1 MTPADSVSCWKYR
14 DMKWTVAL
22 ILMSNLCFGQIKSL
36 TPEFGRL
43 LDFSPEGEA
52 AFMKRQQKCA
62 EIYKKLGNSDVASL
76 SPADQQLLNEC
87 PEDELYYDAEGPG
100 CSWYCG
106 GVVDSLFASSELP
119 SNKELTYRASNAH
132 DLDFRTAWVE
142 GKTGPGIGESIT
154 YVFPPE
160 NPRITTIKIAN
171 GYVKSEKAWR
181 ENSRVKK
188 LKLYVNGKAYAILNL
203 EDKRVL
209 QLFTVDPIGHSVRD
223 NWDLL
228 KSQPPINLKFE
239 ILEVYRGDK
248 YEDTCISE
256 IFFDGLDVHCLAAN
270 SLVLMADHTM
280 KRIDRISIGE
290 KVLSYDIENGHNVV
304 SEVVGIYQAEH
315 SELSRLV
322 FEDGEIVIT
331 DDHPLWVQNK
341 GWSAV
346 NAEAAL
352 QYTSHHQKQRTNR
365 LSVGDFVFLPAEQR
379 YSRLSTI
386 TRIPNDLP
394 TYTLRLTNANNFI
407 ANGLLVSA
415 VLHE

>member
-1 MTPADSVSCWKYR
+1 
-14 DMKWTVAL
+14 MKWTVVF

-36 TPEFGRL
+36 KPEFGRL
-43 LDFSPEGEA
+43 LDFSPEGED
-52 AFMKRQQKCA
+52 AFAKRQQKCA
-62 EIYKKLGNSDVASL
+62 EIYKKLGNNDIESL
-76 SPADQQLLNEC
+76 SPEDRQLLNDC
-87 PEDELYYDAEGPG
+87 PEDKLYYDAEGPG

-106 GVVDSLFASSELP
+106 GVVDSMFASSELP
-119 SNKELTYRASNAH
+119 SNKQLTYRASNAH

-154 YVFPPE
+154 YIFPPE

-188 LKLYVNGKAYAILNL
+188 LKLYVNGNAYAILNL

-209 QLFTVDPIGHSVRD
+209 QIFTVGPFGHSDRI
-223 NWDLL
+223 NWDIL
-228 KSQPPINLKFE
+228 KSQPPTNLRFE
-239 ILEVYRGDK
+239 ILEVYPGDK

-270 SLVLMADHTM
+270 SLVLMADLTV
-280 KRIDRISIGE
+280 KRIDRISKGE
-290 KVLSYDIENGHNVV
+290 KVVSYDVENDLNVV
-304 SEVVGIYQAEH
+304 SEVVGVYQAEH

-331 DDHPLWVQNK
+331 NDHPLWVQNK

-346 NAEAAL
+346 NAGAAH
-352 QYTSHHQKQRTNR
+352 QYTGHRQKQRINT
-365 LSVGDFVFLPAEQR
+365 LSVGDFVFLPAQHR
-379 YSRLSTI
+379 YSRLLTI
-386 TRIPNDLP
+386 ESVPNDLP
-394 TYTLRLTNANNFI
+394 TYTLRLKTANNFI
-407 ANGLLVSA
+407 ANGVLVSA

>member
-1 MTPADSVSCWKYR
+1 MTRRLSVSCLKYR
-14 DMKWTVAL
+14 DMKWTVVF

-36 TPEFGRL
+36 KPEFGRL
-43 LDFSPEGEA
+43 LDFSPEGED
-52 AFMKRQQKCA
+52 AFTKRQQKCA
-62 EIYKKLGNSDVASL
+62 EIYKKLGINDIESL
-76 SPADQQLLNEC
+76 SPEDRQLLNDC
-87 PEDELYYDAEGPG
+87 PEDELYYDAEGQG

-106 GVVDSLFASSELP
+106 GVVDSMFASSELP
-119 SNKELTYRASNAH
+119 SNKQLTYRASNAH

-154 YVFPPE
+154 YIFPPE

-209 QLFTVDPIGHSVRD
+209 QIFTVGPIGHSDRR
-223 NWDLL
+223 NWDIL
-228 KSQPPINLKFE
+228 KSQPPTNLKFE
-239 ILEVYRGDK
+239 ILEVYPGDK

-270 SLVLMADHTM
+270 SLVLMADLTV
-280 KRIDRISIGE
+280 KRIDRISKGE
-290 KVLSYDIENGHNVV
+290 KVVSYDVENDHNVV
-304 SEVVGIYQAEH
+304 SEVVGVYQAEH

-322 FEDGEIVIT
+322 FEDGEIMIT
-331 DDHPLWVQNK
+331 NDHPLWAQNK

-346 NAEAAL
+346 NTGAAH
-352 QYTSHHQKQRTNR
+352 QYTAHRQKQRINT
-365 LSVGDFVFLPAEQR
+365 LSIGDYVFLPAEQR

-386 TRIPNDLP
+386 KSDPNDLP
-394 TYTLRLTNANNFI
+394 TYTLRLKGSNNFI
-407 ANGLLVSA
+407 ANGILVSA